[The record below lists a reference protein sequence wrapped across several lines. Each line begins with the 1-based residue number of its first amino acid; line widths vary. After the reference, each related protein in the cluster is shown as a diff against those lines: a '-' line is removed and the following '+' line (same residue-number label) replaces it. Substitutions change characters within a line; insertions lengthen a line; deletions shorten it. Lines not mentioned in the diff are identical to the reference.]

1 MADRKVHLVESKSFS
16 TDVIREDLRLTGK
29 ERFRKIEHPIH
40 QWRMSLDGCFTCL
53 SSGPGRCGIPTACP
67 TFPTNIK
74 QNINSFMVGINYRFG
89 ASSYTNY

>member
-16 TDVIREDLRLTGK
+16 TDVIGEDLRLTGK

-53 SSGPGRCGIPTACP
+53 SSGLGRCGIPTNRECLVVVSTALGQLMQVA
-67 TFPTNIK
+67 TTI
-74 QNINSFMVGINYRFG
+74 
-89 ASSYTNY
+89 